1 MIRIANIND
10 LPAMVDIYNY
20 EIKNTLA
27 TFVLDEMSLQE
38 RMPWFEEHNKDNH
51 PLYVYELDGK
61 VVGYVSLSTYRN
73 MQAYDSTVEL
83 SVYVHHE
90 HQGKGIG
97 NEMMEFILD
106 YAKNDPSVH
115 MIISVITSVNEKS
128 IKMHEKFGFSFCGK
142 IPEAGYKF
150 GEYRDIVN
158 YCLIVD

>member
-1 MIRIANIND
+1 MIRTATIND
-10 LPAMVDIYNY
+10 LPAMLEIYNY
-20 EIKNTLA
+20 EITNTLA
-27 TFVLDEMSLQE
+27 TFALDEMTLKDRE
-38 RMPWFEEHNKDNH
+38 PWFYEHNKDNH
-51 PLYVYELDGK
+51 PLFACELDGK
-61 VVGYVSLSTYRN
+61 VVGYVSLSSYRN
-73 MQAYDSTVEL
+73 MQAYASTVEL

-90 HQGKGIG
+90 YQGRGIG

-106 YAKNDPSVH
+106 YARRDPTIH

-142 IPEAGYKF
+142 IPEAGFKS